1 MHKRR
6 MTADKAALDQAMKE
20 APDRANKLRASDVYR
35 ENLEFWHQAWSMCTK
50 PYTKMPDL
58 EYLPWIPERL
68 HAESALRVLDLGC
81 GSGWLSVFLAREGFK
96 VTGIDVAGHALDLG
110 RQWAAMEDLK
120 IEFDTGDL
128 GELPYPDN
136 SFDAVVANSIIEH
149 LPLSLALVAMSK
161 LKSIVKPGGTFI
173 GCFDKVGTGPGEY
186 YKLEDGTQVYT
197 DKSRKGMMLR
207 YFPDEE
213 LKELLS
219 GWKIVELKTLD
230 SGSRFVVA
238 QT

>member
-1 MHKRR
+1 
-6 MTADKAALDQAMKE
+6 MTVDKLTIEQAPEKASE
-20 APDRANKLRASDVYR
+20 LRSSQAYQ
-35 ENLEFWHQAWSMCTK
+35 ENIEFWHQAWNMCTK

-58 EYLPWIPERL
+58 EYLPWIPEKL
-68 HAESALRVLDLGC
+68 KAASASRVLDLGC

-96 VTGIDVAGHALDLG
+96 VTGVDVANHALELG
-110 RQWAAMEDLK
+110 NQWASMEDLQ
-120 IEFDTGDL
+120 IQFDTGDL
-128 GELPYPDN
+128 GDLPYPDK

-149 LPLSLALVAMSK
+149 LPLSLALVTMAK
-161 LKSIVKPGGTFI
+161 LKCVLIEGGIFV

-197 DKSRKGMMLR
+197 DKGRKGMMLR

-213 LKELLS
+213 LKELFN
-219 GWKIVELKTLD
+219 GWKIQELKTLE

-238 QT
+238 HT

>member
-1 MHKRR
+1 
-6 MTADKAALDQAMKE
+6 MTVDKAAIEE
-20 APDRANKLRASDVYR
+20 APDKANKLRDSDVYR
-35 ENLEFWHQAWSMCTK
+35 ANIDFWHQAWSMCTK

-68 HAESALRVLDLGC
+68 QAASARRVLDLGC

-110 RQWAAMEDLK
+110 SQWADMESLT
-120 IEFDTGDL
+120 IQFDTGDL
-128 GELPYPDN
+128 GELPYPDQ

-149 LPLSLALVAMSK
+149 LPLSLALVAMNR
-161 LKSIVKPGGTFI
+161 LKSIIVPGGTFI

-207 YFPDEE
+207 YFPDDEVRQ
-213 LKELLS
+213 LLD

-238 QT
+238 NT